1 MATSLVAGPLRL
13 DYDSG
18 DIRCV
23 RLGDEEI
30 LRRVYV
36 AFQDRNW
43 TARPWRILSEDIDDR
58 GDAFTIRVRARG
70 SFDAEPFAWSKI
82 RRIHCTCSA

>member
-1 MATSLVAGPLRL
+1 MTTPLVAGPLRL

-23 RLGDEEI
+23 RLGNEEI
-30 LRRVYV
+30 LRRIYV

-43 TARPWRILSEDIDDR
+43 MSPES
-58 GDAFTIRVRARG
+58 
-70 SFDAEPFAWSKI
+70 
-82 RRIHCTCSA
+82 